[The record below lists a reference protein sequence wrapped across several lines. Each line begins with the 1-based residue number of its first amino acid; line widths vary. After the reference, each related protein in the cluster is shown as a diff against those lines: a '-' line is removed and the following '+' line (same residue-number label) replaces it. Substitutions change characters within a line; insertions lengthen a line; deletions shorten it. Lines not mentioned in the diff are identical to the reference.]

1 MVVGGRLETGSDGTV
16 GKSGA
21 EPRCGGVCIRC
32 VWLRRFAGAPKKA
45 EEGVVT

>member
-21 EPRCGGVCIRC
+21 EPRCGGVLGVFGCDA
-32 VWLRRFAGAPKKA
+32 LLEHRRRQKR
-45 EEGVVT
+45 GVVS